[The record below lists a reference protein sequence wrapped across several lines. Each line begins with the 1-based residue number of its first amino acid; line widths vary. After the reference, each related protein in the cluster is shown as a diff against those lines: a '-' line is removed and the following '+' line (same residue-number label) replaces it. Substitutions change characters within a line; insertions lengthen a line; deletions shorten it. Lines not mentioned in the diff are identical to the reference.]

1 MFNPLRLLRRKD
13 YIDDAATAYIEGRA
27 TDRDEMALRDREAR
41 EPGLRA
47 DVESIRATVSL
58 LRSVEPARAPR
69 SFALT
74 HAPAPVRR
82 SSRPRLAMAPAVFA
96 IAAAATVG
104 LLAVGNLANVVHQ
117 SDGTS
122 ESRSTSNSSAEL
134 TVTASGL
141 GGDGVGMQEPEGVP
155 GSPGQPGAASSALF
169 ADTARI
175 AVATA
180 TPAAAQATGTA
191 APLSTSTP
199 FIEDQ
204 LPAVDPD
211 ASAPDASGGYGI
223 ASEGTVPGLEQDSG
237 TATKGL
243 DEPLAAT
250 GRIPS
255 DSAEAGERRLRPQ
268 ATIITVPGDAGD
280 FDLLTLEAGEPQGG
294 SPPTLREPDE
304 SGFALPLW
312 QLQVGFAALAVLM
325 AGAWVLLQR
334 RLAS

>member
-27 TDRDEMALRDREAR
+27 TDRDEVALRDREAR

-122 ESRSTSNSSAEL
+122 ESSSTANFSADL
-134 TVTASGL
+134 TVTASGSVE
-141 GGDGVGMQEPEGVP
+141 DGVGMQEPEGVP
-155 GSPGQPGAASSALF
+155 GLPGQPGTASSALF
-169 ADTARI
+169 ADTAR
-175 AVATA
+175 AAATA
-180 TPAAAQATGTA
+180 TPAATQATGTA

-199 FIEDQ
+199 FIEET
-204 LPAVDPD
+204 LPVVGPD
-211 ASAPDASGGYGI
+211 APPPDASGGYGI
-223 ASEGTVPGLEQDSG
+223 ASEGTVPGLERDSG
-237 TATKGL
+237 TVIKGL

-268 ATIITVPGDAGD
+268 ATIITVPGDAGG

-334 RLAS
+334 RLIS

>member
-27 TDRDEMALRDREAR
+27 TDRDEMALRDSEAR

-47 DVESIRATVSL
+47 DLESIRSTVSL

-134 TVTASGL
+134 TVTVSGL
-141 GGDGVGMQEPEGVP
+141 GGDGVGMQGPEGVP
-155 GSPGQPGAASSALF
+155 GSPGQPGAESSALS

-204 LPAVDPD
+204 LSAVDPD
-211 ASAPDASGGYGI
+211 APAPDASGGYGI
-223 ASEGTVPGLEQDSG
+223 AREGTVPGLEQDAG

-243 DEPLAAT
+243 DEPQSL
-250 GRIPS
+250 
-255 DSAEAGERRLRPQ
+255 PQ
-268 ATIITVPGDAGD
+268 TTAIAVPGNAGG

-294 SPPTLREPDE
+294 SPLTLREPGE

-334 RLAS
+334 RLTS